1 MQTSDFEYQL
11 PPELIAQHP
20 VQPRDAS
27 RLLVL
32 HRGLGLEHRYFRD
45 LPEYLRPGDC
55 LVLND
60 TRVLRARL
68 FGRRRDT
75 GGRVEFLL
83 LRPLSDG
90 RWETLVR
97 PGRRA
102 RPGVEIDFSAGD
114 CRLTATVD
122 ARTAT
127 GGRVVTFTSDLNLD
141 QAIDHLGV
149 VPLPPYITAALE
161 DDERYQTVYAGP
173 KGSVA
178 APTAGLHFTPALLEQ
193 IRNLGVQVAKVTLHV
208 GLGTFRPVGVE
219 DLKQHSMHAEYYQL
233 NAETADLINSAR
245 RVVAVGT
252 TVARTLETTAD
263 AGGQI
268 RPGCGWT
275 DLFIYPGYQFRAVD
289 VLLTNFHLPRSSL
302 LMLVCAF
309 ADREEVLAAYRDAVG
324 QRYRF
329 YSFGDAMLII

>member
-1 MQTSDFEYQL
+1 MT
-11 PPELIAQHP
+11 
-20 VQPRDAS
+20 
-27 RLLVL
+27 
-32 HRGLGLEHRYFRD
+32 
-45 LPEYLRPGDC
+45 
-55 LVLND
+55 N
-60 TRVLRARL
+60 
-68 FGRRRDT
+68 
-75 GGRVEFLL
+75 
-83 LRPLSDG
+83 
-90 RWETLVR
+90 
-97 PGRRA
+97 
-102 RPGVEIDFSAGD
+102 
-114 CRLTATVD
+114 
-122 ARTAT
+122 
-127 GGRVVTFTSDLNLD
+127 
-141 QAIDHLGV
+141 
-149 VPLPPYITAALE
+149 
-161 DDERYQTVYAGP
+161 YQTVYAGP

-178 APTAGLHFTPALLEQ
+178 APTAGLLAALLEQ
-193 IRNLGVQVAKVTLHV
+193 IRNLGVQVAGDLHV
-208 GLGTFRPVGVE
+208 GLGTFRPVVL
-219 DLKQHSMHAEYYQL
+219 DLKHSMHAEYYQL

-252 TVARTLETTAD
+252 ILETTAD